1 MRSLFKNK
9 IFLVLIFVIFIV
21 SVHFEYFSGVFYRTF
36 YKKNELDI
44 FLSQINMYARAFAS
58 EPSNKVYLKAEIKDS
73 TGRPIPN
80 MPIDFSVDNGVGL
93 IQSPSLSTNRNGE
106 CIVAY
111 TPPTYFSPEP
121 NGLTADITATIS
133 GTNKKS
139 VKKIDLVPVP
149 IIFVHGYREG
159 PNVFDN
165 LGDFLIDKGY
175 SCNAIAYDSTL
186 GVDFASE
193 ELALFLQNQKRE
205 FLNNGIQVTKFDL
218 ITHSMGGLVARYYS
232 SSRGYIENN
241 DINKIIFLS
250 VPHRGS
256 ILASIA
262 ENYYDDQSI
271 KNLMPDNEL
280 FSETFGR
287 MINKGLNSSIQVG
300 NILSQYD
307 EVVSEEN
314 ASLDK
319 WGIRTE
325 IFGVGENSFTMDSLL
340 SGNILDAP
348 NHKGILNNNRVFG
361 RILQMLSS
369 DLPYPT
375 ASSK

>member
-1 MRSLFKNK
+1 MG
-9 IFLVLIFVIFIV
+9 IV
-21 SVHFEYFSGVFYRTF
+21 V
-36 YKKNELDI
+36 
-44 FLSQINMYARAFAS
+44 
-58 EPSNKVYLKAEIKDS
+58 
-73 TGRPIPN
+73 
-80 MPIDFSVDNGVGL
+80 
-93 IQSPSLSTNRNGE
+93 
-106 CIVAY
+106 
-111 TPPTYFSPEP
+111 
-121 NGLTADITATIS
+121 
-133 GTNKKS
+133 
-139 VKKIDLVPVP
+139 
-149 IIFVHGYREG
+149 

-325 IFGVGENSFTMDSLL
+325 IFEGENSFTMDSLL

-348 NHKGILNNNRVFG
+348 NHKGILNNNRVLGGSFKCSV
-361 RILQMLSS
+361 RTFHTRPPPANKANPITLIAFSTKIAYKTDIHRVVDMFFIC
-369 DLPYPT
+369 
-375 ASSK
+375 